1 MISDSGII
9 LPYIFHMCHRPLT
22 RKCDLPVNNTGGIS
36 AAMFI
41 LIDNYDSFTWNLWH
55 FLSDL
60 GAEVEVIRNDAATV
74 DEIMS
79 RAPQGL
85 ILSPGPGMPETAGIS
100 VDLISA
106 AAGKIPVL
114 GVCLG
119 HQALA
124 VAFGGALLRV
134 DPPVHGKLSKIVR
147 TNANAIHTDLFADCP
162 HDFPVTRYHSLIVDE
177 DTLPDCLTVTARTEA
192 GAIMALSHVT
202 YDLHGVQFHPESIA
216 SVAGYRILA
225 AFLSACG
232 HNTPT
237 QSAIT
242 LLEEQVLRLDERFPG
257 QMHP

>member
-1 MISDSGII
+1 MISISGII
-9 LPYIFHMCHRPLT
+9 LPYFFHACHRPLT
-22 RKCDLPVNNTGGIS
+22 RKCDLPVNTTGGIS

-119 HQALA
+119 H
-124 VAFGGALLRV
+124 
-134 DPPVHGKLSKIVR
+134 
-147 TNANAIHTDLFADCP
+147 
-162 HDFPVTRYHSLIVDE
+162 
-177 DTLPDCLTVTARTEA
+177 
-192 GAIMALSHVT
+192 
-202 YDLHGVQFHPESIA
+202 
-216 SVAGYRILA
+216 
-225 AFLSACG
+225 
-232 HNTPT
+232 
-237 QSAIT
+237 
-242 LLEEQVLRLDERFPG
+242 
-257 QMHP
+257 